1 MEKGRVV
8 YDVDDHFEISEEIKN
23 MTEEEL
29 EHRIAILEAEA
40 IEAGKDIPY
49 PILQVIWQVKR

>member
-1 MEKGRVV
+1 MGKRKVV
-8 YDVDDHFEISEEIKN
+8 YVVDDVFKISEEVEN

-29 EHRIAILEAEA
+29 DHRIAILEAEA

-49 PILQVIWQVKR
+49 PIL